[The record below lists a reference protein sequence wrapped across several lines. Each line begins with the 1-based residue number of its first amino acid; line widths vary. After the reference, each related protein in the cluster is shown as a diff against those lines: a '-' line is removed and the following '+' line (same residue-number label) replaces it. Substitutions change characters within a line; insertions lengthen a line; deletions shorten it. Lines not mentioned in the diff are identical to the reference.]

1 MSVENYRRNHLPHH
15 QHLGSFEKDLEVK
28 DRLLI
33 RRGLFWR
40 TVFLSV
46 SGVIALRAVKNQ
58 AVASSEVGNSEKFG
72 NIARI
77 LVVQATILLAFTTL
91 AGPVSYLLL
100 WVLPLV
106 TLTPLLI
113 TLRVIAE
120 HQSVEYA
127 LSEIENH
134 MSDIEPPMTRTIPG
148 TWIERFLLVS

>member
-1 MSVENYRRNHLPHH
+1 M
-15 QHLGSFEKDLEVK
+15 
-28 DRLLI
+28 
-33 RRGLFWR
+33 
-40 TVFLSV
+40 
-46 SGVIALRAVKNQ
+46 IALRAVKNQ

-77 LVVQATILLAFTTL
+77 LVVQATILLAFTML

-127 LSEIENH
+127 LSEIEK
-134 MSDIEPPMTRTIPG
+134 SDQRHRAADDPVRFREPG
-148 TWIERFLLVS
+148 SNDFCLVP